1 MAAKTLPVLTHHNF
15 PQVFPSAIDTRIRAV
30 EKVLGLC
37 DWTEPESHSGACDGG
52 FPCMERATVSHLE
65 SGNEFCLSHFREVE

>member
-1 MAAKTLPVLTHHNF
+1 MAAPTLPVLTHPHF
-15 PQVFPSAIDTRIRAV
+15 PQVFTPAIDVRIRAV

-52 FPCMERATVSHLE
+52 FSCIERATVHHLL